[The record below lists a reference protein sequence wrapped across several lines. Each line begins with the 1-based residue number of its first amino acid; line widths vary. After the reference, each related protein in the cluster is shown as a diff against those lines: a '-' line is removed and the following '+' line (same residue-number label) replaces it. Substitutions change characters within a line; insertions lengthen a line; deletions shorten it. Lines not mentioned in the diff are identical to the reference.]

1 MLTTVIIVL
10 SLLLLILACITG
22 ALWVSRKHLTTQ
34 VSTLTIERDE
44 ARNRIEASG
53 SEVSELKTQLE
64 LARQELTQKSAAFEQ
79 AQTQSRE
86 TFATLAN
93 ETLNKTSEQFLQLA
107 KKSLESENKDAAAA
121 LEQRKQAIES
131 MLKPIREQLENHA
144 KAVTEMEK
152 NREGAYQGLRQQ
164 ITGLLE
170 SQQHLSQTTTQLST
184 ALKGSAGTRGRW
196 GELALKRIV
205 ELAGMVNHVDFDEQV
220 SIWKGNDQQ
229 RPDMV
234 VRLPADRNI
243 VIDSKAVG
251 ENYLKAMECDNEQDR
266 TELFRLHANQIEGRV
281 RDLSRKDY
289 TTGFTHA
296 PDFVVLF
303 IPGDSFL
310 TPAMI
315 AKPTLVEDALS
326 RNVVIATP
334 TTLVSLLKVIAMGWR
349 EEQLAENAQ
358 KVTEQATVLHERV
371 ATVIGHMEKL
381 GKSLDTAVSHYN
393 KMTSSFE
400 SRVLVSTKRLEEMG
414 IKSAKKL
421 PDALPELEA
430 APREMRT
437 TESISESSDKTDGD

>member
-22 ALWVSRKHLTTQ
+22 ALWVSRKHQTSQITTLLT
-34 VSTLTIERDE
+34 ERDE
-44 ARNRIEASG
+44 ARNRIESDSG
-53 SEVSELKTQLE
+53 QISQLKTQLE
-64 LARQELTQKSAAFEQ
+64 LTKQELTQKSDAFEL

-93 ETLNKTSEQFLQLA
+93 ETLAKTSEQFLQLA

-164 ITGLLE
+164 ITNLLE

-184 ALKGSAGTRGRW
+184 ALKGSSASRGRW
-196 GELALKRIV
+196 GELALRRIV
-205 ELAGMVNHVDFDEQV
+205 ELAGMVNYCDFDEQV

-234 VRLPADRNI
+234 VHLPSDRSI

-251 ENYLKAMECDNEQDR
+251 ESYLQAMECDNDQQR
-266 TELFRLHANQIEGRV
+266 SELFKQHANQIESRV

-289 TTGFTHA
+289 TSGFTNA

-310 TPAMI
+310 PPAMT
-315 AKPTLVEDALS
+315 AKPSLVEDALS
-326 RNVVIATP
+326 KGVVIATP
-334 TTLVSLLKVIAMGWR
+334 STLVSLLKVVAMGWR
-349 EEQLAENAQ
+349 EQQLAENAQ

-371 ATVIGHMEKL
+371 ATVVGHMEKL

-421 PDALPELEA
+421 PQALPELET
-430 APREMRT
+430 APREMRS
-437 TESISESSDKTDGD
+437 TEIVSESENE

>member
-1 MLTTVIIVL
+1 MLTAVIIVL
-10 SLLLLILACITG
+10 SLLLLMLAIVTG
-22 ALWVSRKHLTTQ
+22 ALWVSRKHLSSQIT
-34 VSTLTIERDE
+34 SLTVERDE
-44 ARNRIEASG
+44 ARLQAKTIGEQTAD
-53 SEVSELKTQLE
+53 LKTQLE
-64 LARQELTQKSAAFEQ
+64 LARQELTQKTQAFEDAQKQ
-79 AQTQSRE
+79 AKD
-86 TFATLAN
+86 TFAAAAN
-93 ETLNKTSEQFLQLA
+93 DTLNKTSEQFLQLA
-107 KKSLESENKDAAAA
+107 KKSLESENKDATAA

-131 MLKPIREQLENHA
+131 MLKPIREQLEQHA

-164 ITGLLE
+164 ITNLLE

-184 ALKGSAGTRGRW
+184 ALKGSSATRGRW
-196 GELALKRIV
+196 GELALRRIV
-205 ELAGMVNHVDFDEQV
+205 ELAGMVNYCDFDEQV

-234 VRLPADRNI
+234 VHLPSDRNI

-251 ENYLKAMECDNEQDR
+251 ESYLKAMEVDDEQQR
-266 TELFRLHANQIEGRV
+266 TELIKQHANQIESRV

-289 TTGFTHA
+289 TSGFTNA

-310 TPAMI
+310 PPAMQ

-326 RNVVIATP
+326 KGVVIATP
-334 TTLVSLLKVIAMGWR
+334 STLVSLLKVVAMGWR
-349 EEQLAENAQ
+349 EQQLAENAQ

-414 IKSAKKL
+414 IKSAKQL
-421 PDALPELEA
+421 PEALPELEA
-430 APREMRT
+430 TPRELRS
-437 TESISESSDKTDGD
+437 TENNES

>member
-22 ALWVSRKHLTTQ
+22 ALWVSRKHLTSQIT
-34 VSTLTIERDE
+34 TLTTERDT
-44 ARNRIEASG
+44 AREQVTASNDQA
-53 SEVSELKTQLE
+53 SELKTQLE
-64 LARQELTQKSAAFEQ
+64 LAKQELTQKTQAFEEAQKQ
-79 AQTQSRE
+79 ARD
-86 TFATLAN
+86 TFASLAN
-93 ETLNKTSEQFLQLA
+93 DTLNKTSEQFLQLA
-107 KKSLESENKDAAAA
+107 KKSLESENKDATAA

-131 MLKPIREQLENHA
+131 MLKPIREQLEQHA

-164 ITGLLE
+164 ITNLLE
-170 SQQHLSQTTTQLST
+170 SQQHLSQTATQLST
-184 ALKGSAGTRGRW
+184 ALKGSSASRGRW
-196 GELALKRIV
+196 GELALRRIV
-205 ELAGMVNHVDFDEQV
+205 ELAGMVNYCDFDEQV

-234 VRLPADRNI
+234 VHLPSDRNI

-251 ENYLKAMECDNEQDR
+251 ESYLKAMEIDDEQQR
-266 TELFRLHANQIEGRV
+266 TELIKQHANQIESRV

-289 TTGFTHA
+289 TSGFTNA

-310 TPAMI
+310 PPAMQ

-326 RNVVIATP
+326 KGVVIATP
-334 TTLVSLLKVIAMGWR
+334 STLVSLLKVVAMGWR
-349 EEQLAENAQ
+349 ESQLAENAQ

-381 GKSLDTAVSHYN
+381 GKSLDTAVGHYN

-414 IKSAKKL
+414 IKSSKQL
-421 PDALPELEA
+421 PESLPELEA
-430 APREMRT
+430 TPRELRSMDNPD
-437 TESISESSDKTDGD
+437 S

>member
-1 MLTTVIIVL
+1 MLTAVIIVL
-10 SLLLLILACITG
+10 SLLLLILAIVTG
-22 ALWVSRKHLTTQ
+22 ALWVSRKHLSSQ
-34 VSTLTIERDE
+34 ISSLVIERDQ
-44 ARNRIEASG
+44 AREQAKISG
-53 SEVSELKTQLE
+53 EQTSDLKTQLE
-64 LARQELTQKSAAFEQ
+64 LARQELTQKTQAFEDAQKQ
-79 AQTQSRE
+79 AKD
-86 TFATLAN
+86 TFASLAN

-107 KKSLESENKDAAAA
+107 KKSLESENKDATAA

-131 MLKPIREQLENHA
+131 MLKPIREQLEQHA

-164 ITGLLE
+164 ITNLLE

-184 ALKGSAGTRGRW
+184 ALKGSSASRGRW
-196 GELALKRIV
+196 GELALRRIV
-205 ELAGMVNHVDFDEQV
+205 ELAGMVNYCDFDEQV
-220 SIWKGNDQQ
+220 SIWKGNEQQ

-234 VRLPADRNI
+234 VHLPSDRNI

-251 ENYLKAMECDNEQDR
+251 ESYLKAMEMDDEQQR
-266 TELFRLHANQIEGRV
+266 TELIKQHANQIESRV

-289 TTGFTHA
+289 TSGFTNA

-310 TPAMI
+310 PPAMQ
-315 AKPTLVEDALS
+315 AKPSLVEDALS
-326 RNVVIATP
+326 RGVVIATP
-334 TTLVSLLKVIAMGWR
+334 STLVSLLKVVAMGWR
-349 EEQLAENAQ
+349 EQQLAENAQ

-381 GKSLDTAVSHYN
+381 GKSLDTAVGHYN

-414 IKSAKKL
+414 IKSAKTL
-421 PDALPELEA
+421 PEALPELEA
-430 APREMRT
+430 TPRELRS
-437 TESISESSDKTDGD
+437 TENGES

>member
-22 ALWVSRKHLTTQ
+22 ALWVSRKHLTSQIT
-34 VSTLTIERDE
+34 TLTTERDT
-44 ARNRIEASG
+44 AREQVTASNDQA
-53 SEVSELKTQLE
+53 SELKTQLE
-64 LARQELTQKSAAFEQ
+64 LAKQELTQKTQAFEEAQKQ
-79 AQTQSRE
+79 ARD
-86 TFATLAN
+86 TFASLAN
-93 ETLNKTSEQFLQLA
+93 DTLNKTSEQFLQLA
-107 KKSLESENKDAAAA
+107 KKSLESENKDATAA

-131 MLKPIREQLENHA
+131 MLKPIREQLEQHA

-164 ITGLLE
+164 ITNLLE
-170 SQQHLSQTTTQLST
+170 SQQHLSQTATQLST
-184 ALKGSAGTRGRW
+184 ALKGSSASRGRW
-196 GELALKRIV
+196 GELALRRIV
-205 ELAGMVNHVDFDEQV
+205 ELAGMVNYCDFDEQV

-234 VRLPADRNI
+234 VHLPSDRNI

-251 ENYLKAMECDNEQDR
+251 ESYLKAMEIDDEQQR
-266 TELFRLHANQIEGRV
+266 TELIKQHANQIESRV

-289 TTGFTHA
+289 TSGFTNA

-310 TPAMI
+310 PPAMQ

-326 RNVVIATP
+326 KGVVIATP
-334 TTLVSLLKVIAMGWR
+334 STLVSLLKVVAMGWR
-349 EEQLAENAQ
+349 ESQLAENAQ

-381 GKSLDTAVSHYN
+381 GKSLDTAVGHYK

-414 IKSAKKL
+414 IKSSKQL
-421 PDALPELEA
+421 PESLPELEA
-430 APREMRT
+430 TPRELRSMDNPD
-437 TESISESSDKTDGD
+437 S